1 MRVNFIGRLSNAHFK
16 HVLSVLINWISQS
29 VHLLDPLYVSFHVN
43 LVVGYLI
50 YYGNLILAVSCR
62 FLGVGVNFGLVFK
75 RLIREVLLVN
85 KSVRQATTFIV
96 TGSIFLRTI
105 IDRSSKQSYVSFI
118 KSFSHC
124 VDIGIIIVSFYNNA
138 YSVLA
143 KATQHAVVRVEML
156 FIARVG
162 WPHVTMVNHLLGFFL
177 TEHELRR
184 SKQSTQS
191 DFAKLLFLQEL
202 SNVHAH
208 PQLTVALSYLA
219 NKFEATTSEKLAKG
233 SPGDSVS
240 RTQFGFDLEVKWLRK
255 HFSFEFG
262 REVKHVHD
270 DVNFSFHFLPK
281 KNHDVDRYI
290 PGKG

>member
-1 MRVNFIGRLSNAHFK
+1 M
-16 HVLSVLINWISQS
+16 
-29 VHLLDPLYVSFHVN
+29 
-43 LVVGYLI
+43 VGYLI

-105 IDRSSKQSYVSFI
+105 IDRSSKQPYVSFI

-162 WPHVTMVNHLLGFFL
+162 
-177 TEHELRR
+177 
-184 SKQSTQS
+184 
-191 DFAKLLFLQEL
+191 
-202 SNVHAH
+202 
-208 PQLTVALSYLA
+208 
-219 NKFEATTSEKLAKG
+219 
-233 SPGDSVS
+233 
-240 RTQFGFDLEVKWLRK
+240 
-255 HFSFEFG
+255 
-262 REVKHVHD
+262 
-270 DVNFSFHFLPK
+270 
-281 KNHDVDRYI
+281 
-290 PGKG
+290 